1 MKLQLKQTLKDIFKQ
16 ENYCK
21 YLVFFALLSSFSG
34 IVSNANNL
42 PFRWE
47 IYTIASVILYI
58 PLGYV
63 INFVHSRINDSIE
76 ENTFGS
82 SAQTGMKLFI
92 ALITN
97 TIIAGIIISGVLVAT
112 ALITKFPVEGFNN
125 PKVFLTNPVM
135 FGVTA
140 ILALFCVLLFTF
152 MNVKFADKY
161 SIKDTFNWFAI
172 FKPFFKK
179 FKDTALTLIVLGLI
193 FLVVLA
199 VVFTI
204 NIVPTYGAL
213 FVAKVGAKAL
223 PYQPLM
229 AVTGTVLIL
238 LSVTVTVVVACIH
251 YIFLSL
257 LYTLLAD
264 IYKSAN
270 AQEEVK
276 ADDELSQLQS
286 DATDSNQ
293 D

>member
-1 MKLQLKQTLKDIFKQ
+1 MKLQLGQTLKDIFKQ

-21 YLVFFALLSSFSG
+21 YLVFFALLSSFGG

-63 INFVHSRINDSIE
+63 INFVHSRINESSE
-76 ENTFGS
+76 ENTFS
-82 SAQTGMKLFI
+82 LSAQTGMKLFI

-125 PKVFLTNPVM
+125 PKILLTNPVM
-135 FGVTA
+135 FCVTA

-161 SIKDTFNWFAI
+161 SIKDTFNWFLI

-193 FLVVLA
+193 FLVIIT
-199 VVFTI
+199 VVFAI
-204 NIVPTYGAL
+204 NIALNYGAL
-213 FVAKVGAKAL
+213 FVAQAL
-223 PYQPLM
+223 PQTAI

-251 YIFLSL
+251 YIFLSM

-270 AQEEVK
+270 VKEEVQV
-276 ADDELSQLQS
+276 DDELSQLQTN
-286 DATDSNQ
+286 ATNSNQ

>member
-1 MKLQLKQTLKDIFKQ
+1 MKLQLGQTLKDIFKQ

-21 YLVFFALLSSFSG
+21 YLVFFALLSSFGG

-63 INFVHSRINDSIE
+63 INFVHSRINESSE
-76 ENTFGS
+76 ENTFS
-82 SAQTGMKLFI
+82 LSAQTGMKLFI

-97 TIIAGIIISGVLVAT
+97 TIIAGIIISGVLVAA

-125 PKVFLTNPVM
+125 PKILLTNPVM
-135 FGVTA
+135 FCVTA

-161 SIKDTFNWFAI
+161 SIKDTFNWFLI

-193 FLVVLA
+193 FLVIIT
-199 VVFTI
+199 VVFAI
-204 NIVPTYGAL
+204 NIALNYGAL
-213 FVAKVGAKAL
+213 FVAQAL
-223 PYQPLM
+223 PQTAI

-251 YIFLSL
+251 YIFLSM

-270 AQEEVK
+270 VKEEVQV
-276 ADDELSQLQS
+276 DDELSQLQTN
-286 DATDSNQ
+286 ATNSNQ

>member
-1 MKLQLKQTLKDIFKQ
+1 MKLQLGQTLKDIFKQ

-21 YLVFFALLSSFSG
+21 YLVFFALLSSFGG

-63 INFVHSRINDSIE
+63 INFVHSRINESSE
-76 ENTFGS
+76 ENTFS
-82 SAQTGMKLFI
+82 LSAQTGMKLFI

-97 TIIAGIIISGVLVAT
+97 TIIAGIIISGVLVVA

-125 PKVFLTNPVM
+125 PKILLTNPVM
-135 FGVTA
+135 FCVTA

-161 SIKDTFNWFAI
+161 SIKDTFNWFLI

-193 FLVVLA
+193 FLVIIT
-199 VVFTI
+199 VVFAI
-204 NIVPTYGAL
+204 NIALNYGAL
-213 FVAKVGAKAL
+213 FVAQAL
-223 PYQPLM
+223 PQTAI

-251 YIFLSL
+251 YIFLSM

-270 AQEEVK
+270 VKEEVK
-276 ADDELSQLQS
+276 ADDELSQLQT
-286 DATDSNQ
+286 DATNSNQ

>member
-1 MKLQLKQTLKDIFKQ
+1 MKLQLGQTLKDIFKQ

-21 YLVFFALLSSFSG
+21 YLVFFALLSSFGG

-63 INFVHSRINDSIE
+63 INFVHLRINESSE
-76 ENTFGS
+76 ENTFS
-82 SAQTGMKLFI
+82 LSAQTGMKLFI

-97 TIIAGIIISGVLVAT
+97 TIIAGIIISGVLVAA

-125 PKVFLTNPVM
+125 PKILLTNPVM
-135 FGVTA
+135 FCVTA

-161 SIKDTFNWFAI
+161 SIKDTFNWFLI

-193 FLVVLA
+193 FLVIIT
-199 VVFTI
+199 VVFAI
-204 NIVPTYGAL
+204 NIALNYGAL
-213 FVAKVGAKAL
+213 FVAQAL
-223 PYQPLM
+223 PQTAIAL
-229 AVTGTVLIL
+229 TGTVLIL

-251 YIFLSL
+251 YIFLSM

-270 AQEEVK
+270 VKEEVQ
-276 ADDELSQLQS
+276 ADDELSQLQT
-286 DATDSNQ
+286 DATNSNQ

>member
-1 MKLQLKQTLKDIFKQ
+1 MKLQLGQTLKDIFKQ

-21 YLVFFALLSSFSG
+21 YLVFFALLSSFGG

-63 INFVHSRINDSIE
+63 INFVHSRINESSE
-76 ENTFGS
+76 ENTFS
-82 SAQTGMKLFI
+82 LSAQTGMKLFI

-97 TIIAGIIISGVLVAT
+97 TIIAGIIMSGVLVAT
-112 ALITKFPVEGFNN
+112 VLITKIPIEVFNN
-125 PKVFLTNPVM
+125 PKILLTNPVM
-135 FGVTA
+135 FCVTA

-161 SIKDTFNWFAI
+161 SIKDTFNWFLI

-193 FLVVLA
+193 FLVIIT
-199 VVFTI
+199 VVFAI
-204 NIVPTYGAL
+204 NIALNYGAL
-213 FVAKVGAKAL
+213 FVAQAL
-223 PYQPLM
+223 PQTAI

-251 YIFLSL
+251 YIFLSM

-270 AQEEVK
+270 VKEEVQ
-276 ADDELSQLQS
+276 ADDELSQLQT
-286 DATDSNQ
+286 DATNSNQ

>member
-1 MKLQLKQTLKDIFKQ
+1 MKLQLGQTLKDIFKQ

-21 YLVFFALLSSFSG
+21 YLVFFALLSSFGG

-63 INFVHSRINDSIE
+63 INFVHSRINESSE
-76 ENTFGS
+76 ENTFGL

-97 TIIAGIIISGVLVAT
+97 TIIAGIIISGVLVAA

-125 PKVFLTNPVM
+125 PKILLTNPVM
-135 FGVTA
+135 FCVTA

-161 SIKDTFNWFAI
+161 SIKDTFNWFLI

-179 FKDTALTLIVLGLI
+179 FKDTVLTLIVLGLI
-193 FLVVLA
+193 FLVIIT
-199 VVFTI
+199 VVFAI
-204 NIVPTYGAL
+204 NIALNYGAL
-213 FVAKVGAKAL
+213 FVAQAL
-223 PYQPLM
+223 PQTAI

-251 YIFLSL
+251 YIFLSM

-270 AQEEVK
+270 VKEEVQ
-276 ADDELSQLQS
+276 ADDELSQLQT
-286 DATDSNQ
+286 DATNSNQ

>member
-1 MKLQLKQTLKDIFKQ
+1 MKLQLGQTLKDIFKQ

-21 YLVFFALLSSFSG
+21 YLVFFALLSSFGG

-63 INFVHSRINDSIE
+63 INFVHSRINESSE
-76 ENTFGS
+76 ENTFS
-82 SAQTGMKLFI
+82 LSAQTGMKLFI

-97 TIIAGIIISGVLVAT
+97 TIIAGIIISGVLVAA

-125 PKVFLTNPVM
+125 PKIFLTNPVM
-135 FGVTA
+135 FCVTA

-161 SIKDTFNWFAI
+161 SIKDTFNWFLI

-193 FLVVLA
+193 FLVIIT
-199 VVFTI
+199 VVFAI
-204 NIVPTYGAL
+204 NIALNYGAL
-213 FVAKVGAKAL
+213 FVAQAL
-223 PYQPLM
+223 PQTAI

-251 YIFLSL
+251 YIFLSM

-270 AQEEVK
+270 VKEEVK
-276 ADDELSQLQS
+276 ADDELSQLQT
-286 DATDSNQ
+286 DATNSNQ

>member
-1 MKLQLKQTLKDIFKQ
+1 MKLQLGQTLKGIFKQ

-21 YLVFFALLSSFSG
+21 YLVFFALLSSFGG

-63 INFVHSRINDSIE
+63 INFVHSRINELSE
-76 ENTFGS
+76 ENTFS
-82 SAQTGMKLFI
+82 LSAQTGMKLFI

-97 TIIAGIIISGVLVAT
+97 TIIAGIIISGVLVAA

-125 PKVFLTNPVM
+125 PKILLTNPVM
-135 FGVTA
+135 FCVTA

-161 SIKDTFNWFAI
+161 SIKDTFNWFLI

-193 FLVVLA
+193 FLVIIT
-199 VVFTI
+199 VVFAI
-204 NIVPTYGAL
+204 NIALNYGAL
-213 FVAKVGAKAL
+213 FVAQAL
-223 PYQPLM
+223 PQTAI

-251 YIFLSL
+251 YIFLSM

-270 AQEEVK
+270 VKEELQ
-276 ADDELSQLQS
+276 ADDELSQLQT
-286 DATDSNQ
+286 DATNSNQ

>member
-1 MKLQLKQTLKDIFKQ
+1 MKLQLGQTLKDIFKQ

-21 YLVFFALLSSFSG
+21 YLVFFALLSSFGG

-63 INFVHSRINDSIE
+63 INFVHSRINESSE
-76 ENTFGS
+76 ENSFS
-82 SAQTGMKLFI
+82 LSAQTGMKLFI

-97 TIIAGIIISGVLVAT
+97 TIIAGIIISGVLVAA

-125 PKVFLTNPVM
+125 PKILLTNPVM
-135 FGVTA
+135 FCVTA

-161 SIKDTFNWFAI
+161 SIKDTFNWFLI

-193 FLVVLA
+193 FLVIIT
-199 VVFTI
+199 VVFAI
-204 NIVPTYGAL
+204 NIALNYGAL
-213 FVAKVGAKAL
+213 FVAQAL
-223 PYQPLM
+223 PQTAI

-251 YIFLSL
+251 YIFLSM

-270 AQEEVK
+270 VKEEVQ
-276 ADDELSQLQS
+276 ADDELSQLQT
-286 DATDSNQ
+286 DATNSNQ

>member
-1 MKLQLKQTLKDIFKQ
+1 MKLQLGQTLKDIFKQ

-21 YLVFFALLSSFSG
+21 YLVFFALLSSFGG

-63 INFVHSRINDSIE
+63 INFVHSRINESSE
-76 ENTFGS
+76 ENTFGL

-97 TIIAGIIISGVLVAT
+97 TIIAGIIISGVLVAA

-125 PKVFLTNPVM
+125 PKILLTNPVM
-135 FGVTA
+135 FCVTA

-161 SIKDTFNWFAI
+161 SIKDTFNWFLI

-193 FLVVLA
+193 FLVIIT
-199 VVFTI
+199 VVFAI
-204 NIVPTYGAL
+204 NIALNYGAL
-213 FVAKVGAKAL
+213 FVAQAL
-223 PYQPLM
+223 PQTAI

-251 YIFLSL
+251 YIFLSM

-264 IYKSAN
+264 IYKSAKEK
-270 AQEEVK
+270 EEVQ
-276 ADDELSQLQS
+276 ADDELSQLQP
-286 DATDSNQ
+286 DATNSNQ

>member
-1 MKLQLKQTLKDIFKQ
+1 MKLQLGQTLKDIFKQ

-21 YLVFFALLSSFSG
+21 YLVFFALLSSFGG

-63 INFVHSRINDSIE
+63 INFVHSRINESSE
-76 ENTFGS
+76 ENTFGL

-97 TIIAGIIISGVLVAT
+97 TIIAGIIISGVLVAA

-125 PKVFLTNPVM
+125 PKILLTNPVM
-135 FGVTA
+135 FCVTA

-161 SIKDTFNWFAI
+161 SIKDTFNWFLI

-193 FLVVLA
+193 FLVIIT
-199 VVFTI
+199 VVFAI
-204 NIVPTYGAL
+204 NIALNYGAL
-213 FVAKVGAKAL
+213 FVAQAL
-223 PYQPLM
+223 PQTAI

-251 YIFLSL
+251 YIFLSM

-270 AQEEVK
+270 VKEEVK
-276 ADDELSQLQS
+276 ADDELSQLQT
-286 DATDSNQ
+286 DATNSN
-293 D
+293 

>member
-1 MKLQLKQTLKDIFKQ
+1 MKLQIRQTLKDIFKQ

-21 YLVFFALLSSFSG
+21 YLVFFALLSSFGG

-47 IYTIASVILYI
+47 IYTIVSVILYI

-63 INFVHSRINDSIE
+63 INFVHSRINDSND
-76 ENTFGS
+76 ENTFS
-82 SAQTGMKLFI
+82 LSAQTGMKLFI

-97 TIIAGIIISGVLVAT
+97 TIIIGIIISGILVAT

-125 PKVFLTNPVM
+125 PKIFLTNPVM
-135 FGVTA
+135 FCVTA

-152 MNVKFADKY
+152 MNIKFADKY

-179 FKDTALTLIVLGLI
+179 FKDTALTLIILGLT
-193 FLVVLA
+193 FLVIITVVLA
-199 VVFTI
+199 I
-204 NIVPTYGAL
+204 NIALNYGAL
-213 FVAKVGAKAL
+213 FVAQAL
-223 PYQPLM
+223 PQT
-229 AVTGTVLIL
+229 AIVVTGTVLII
-238 LSVTVTVVVACIH
+238 LSVTVTVIVACIH
-251 YIFLSL
+251 YIFLSI

-270 AQEEVK
+270 VKEEVK
-276 ADDELSQLQS
+276 TDDNLGQLQAN
-286 DATDSNQ
+286 ATDSNQ

>member
-1 MKLQLKQTLKDIFKQ
+1 MKLQLGQTLKDIFKQ

-21 YLVFFALLSSFSG
+21 YLVFFALLSSFGG

-63 INFVHSRINDSIE
+63 INFVHSRINESSE
-76 ENTFGS
+76 ENTFS
-82 SAQTGMKLFI
+82 LSAQTGMKLFI

-97 TIIAGIIISGVLVAT
+97 TIIAGIIISGVLVAA

-125 PKVFLTNPVM
+125 PKILLTNPVM
-135 FGVTA
+135 FCVTA

-161 SIKDTFNWFAI
+161 SIKDTFNWFLI

-193 FLVVLA
+193 FLVIIT
-199 VVFTI
+199 VVFAI
-204 NIVPTYGAL
+204 NIALNYGAL
-213 FVAKVGAKAL
+213 FVAQAL
-223 PYQPLM
+223 PQTAI

-251 YIFLSL
+251 YIFLSM

-270 AQEEVK
+270 VKEEVQ
-276 ADDELSQLQS
+276 ADDELSQLQ
-286 DATDSNQ
+286 TDTTNSNQ

>member
-1 MKLQLKQTLKDIFKQ
+1 MKLQLGQTLKDIFKQ

-21 YLVFFALLSSFSG
+21 YLVFFALLSSFGG

-63 INFVHSRINDSIE
+63 INFVHLRINESSE
-76 ENTFGS
+76 ENTFS
-82 SAQTGMKLFI
+82 LSAQTGMKLFI

-97 TIIAGIIISGVLVAT
+97 TIIAGIIISGVLVAA

-125 PKVFLTNPVM
+125 PKILLTNPVM
-135 FGVTA
+135 FCVTA

-161 SIKDTFNWFAI
+161 SIKDTFNWFLI

-193 FLVVLA
+193 FLVIIT
-199 VVFTI
+199 VVFAI
-204 NIVPTYGAL
+204 NIALNYGAL
-213 FVAKVGAKAL
+213 FVAQAL
-223 PYQPLM
+223 PQTAI

-251 YIFLSL
+251 YIFLSM

-270 AQEEVK
+270 VKEEVK
-276 ADDELSQLQS
+276 ADDELSQLQT
-286 DATDSNQ
+286 DATNSNQ

>member
-1 MKLQLKQTLKDIFKQ
+1 MKLQLGQTLKDIFKQ

-21 YLVFFALLSSFSG
+21 YLVFFALLSSFGG

-63 INFVHSRINDSIE
+63 INFVHLRINESSE
-76 ENTFGS
+76 ENTFS
-82 SAQTGMKLFI
+82 LSAQTGMKLFI

-97 TIIAGIIISGVLVAT
+97 TIIAGIIILGVLVAA

-125 PKVFLTNPVM
+125 PKILLTNPVM
-135 FGVTA
+135 FCVTA

-161 SIKDTFNWFAI
+161 SIKDTFNWFLI

-193 FLVVLA
+193 FLVIIT
-199 VVFTI
+199 VVFAI
-204 NIVPTYGAL
+204 NIALNYGAL
-213 FVAKVGAKAL
+213 FVAQAL
-223 PYQPLM
+223 PQTAI

-251 YIFLSL
+251 YIFLSM

-270 AQEEVK
+270 VKEEVK
-276 ADDELSQLQS
+276 ADDELSQLQT
-286 DATDSNQ
+286 DATNSNQ

>member
-1 MKLQLKQTLKDIFKQ
+1 MKLQLVQTLKDIFKQ

-21 YLVFFALLSSFSG
+21 YLVFFALLSSFGG

-63 INFVHSRINDSIE
+63 INFVHSRINESSE
-76 ENTFGS
+76 ENTFS
-82 SAQTGMKLFI
+82 LSAQTGMKLFI

-97 TIIAGIIISGVLVAT
+97 TIIAGIIISGVLVAA

-125 PKVFLTNPVM
+125 PKILLTNPVM
-135 FGVTA
+135 FCVTA

-161 SIKDTFNWFAI
+161 SIKDTFNWFLI

-193 FLVVLA
+193 FLVIIT
-199 VVFTI
+199 VVFAI
-204 NIVPTYGAL
+204 NIALNYGAL
-213 FVAKVGAKAL
+213 FVAQAL
-223 PYQPLM
+223 PQTAI

-251 YIFLSL
+251 YIFLSM

-270 AQEEVK
+270 EKEEVQ
-276 ADDELSQLQS
+276 ADDELSQLQT
-286 DATDSNQ
+286 DATNSNQ

>member
-1 MKLQLKQTLKDIFKQ
+1 MKLQLGQTLKDIFKQ

-21 YLVFFALLSSFSG
+21 YLVFFALLSSFGG

-63 INFVHSRINDSIE
+63 INFVHSRINESSE
-76 ENTFGS
+76 ENTFS
-82 SAQTGMKLFI
+82 LSAQTGMKLFI

-97 TIIAGIIISGVLVAT
+97 TIIAGIIISGVLVAA

-125 PKVFLTNPVM
+125 PKILLTNPVM
-135 FGVTA
+135 FCVTA

-161 SIKDTFNWFAI
+161 SIKDTFNWFLI

-193 FLVVLA
+193 FLVIIT
-199 VVFTI
+199 VVFAI
-204 NIVPTYGAL
+204 NIALNYGAL
-213 FVAKVGAKAL
+213 FVAQAL
-223 PYQPLM
+223 PQTVI

-251 YIFLSL
+251 YIFLSM

-270 AQEEVK
+270 VKEEVQ
-276 ADDELSQLQS
+276 ADDELSQLQT
-286 DATDSNQ
+286 DATNSNQ

>member
-1 MKLQLKQTLKDIFKQ
+1 MKLQLGQTLKDIFKQ

-21 YLVFFALLSSFSG
+21 YLVFFALLSSFGG

-63 INFVHSRINDSIE
+63 INFVHSRINESSE
-76 ENTFGS
+76 ENTFGL

-97 TIIAGIIISGVLVAT
+97 TIIAGIIISGVLVAV

-125 PKVFLTNPVM
+125 PKILLTNPVM
-135 FGVTA
+135 FCVTA

-161 SIKDTFNWFAI
+161 SIKDTFNWFLI

-193 FLVVLA
+193 FLVIIT
-199 VVFTI
+199 VVFAI
-204 NIVPTYGAL
+204 NIALNYGAL
-213 FVAKVGAKAL
+213 FVAQAL
-223 PYQPLM
+223 PQIAI

-251 YIFLSL
+251 YIFLSM

-270 AQEEVK
+270 VKEEVQ
-276 ADDELSQLQS
+276 ADDELSQLQT
-286 DATDSNQ
+286 DATNSNQ

>member
-1 MKLQLKQTLKDIFKQ
+1 MKLQLGQTLKDIFKQ

-21 YLVFFALLSSFSG
+21 YLVFFALLSSFGG

-63 INFVHSRINDSIE
+63 INFVHSKINESSE
-76 ENTFGS
+76 ENTFS
-82 SAQTGMKLFI
+82 LSAQTGMKLFI

-97 TIIAGIIISGVLVAT
+97 TIIAGIIISGVLVAA

-125 PKVFLTNPVM
+125 PKILLTNPVM
-135 FGVTA
+135 FCVTA

-161 SIKDTFNWFAI
+161 SIKDTFNWFLI

-193 FLVVLA
+193 FLVIIT
-199 VVFTI
+199 VVFAI
-204 NIVPTYGAL
+204 NIALNYGAL
-213 FVAKVGAKAL
+213 FVAQAL
-223 PYQPLM
+223 PQTAI

-251 YIFLSL
+251 YIFLSM

-270 AQEEVK
+270 VKEEVQ
-276 ADDELSQLQS
+276 ADDELSQLQT
-286 DATDSNQ
+286 DATNSNQ

>member
-1 MKLQLKQTLKDIFKQ
+1 MKLQLGQTLKDIFKQ

-21 YLVFFALLSSFSG
+21 YLVFFALLSSFGG

-63 INFVHSRINDSIE
+63 INFVHSRINESSE
-76 ENTFGS
+76 ENTFS
-82 SAQTGMKLFI
+82 LSAQTGMKLFI

-97 TIIAGIIISGVLVAT
+97 TIIAGIIISGVLVVA

-125 PKVFLTNPVM
+125 PKILLTNPVM
-135 FGVTA
+135 FCVTA

-161 SIKDTFNWFAI
+161 SIKDTFNWFLI

-193 FLVVLA
+193 FLVIIT
-199 VVFTI
+199 VVFAI
-204 NIVPTYGAL
+204 NIALNYGAL
-213 FVAKVGAKAL
+213 FVAQAL
-223 PYQPLM
+223 PQTAI

-251 YIFLSL
+251 YIFLSM

-270 AQEEVK
+270 VKEEVQ
-276 ADDELSQLQS
+276 ADDELSQLQT
-286 DATDSNQ
+286 DATNSNQ

>member
-1 MKLQLKQTLKDIFKQ
+1 MKLQLGQTLKDIFKQ

-21 YLVFFALLSSFSG
+21 YLVFFALLSSFGG

-63 INFVHSRINDSIE
+63 INFVHSRINESSE
-76 ENTFGS
+76 ENTFGL

-97 TIIAGIIISGVLVAT
+97 TIIAGIIISGVLVAA

-125 PKVFLTNPVM
+125 PKILLTNPVM
-135 FGVTA
+135 LCVTA

-161 SIKDTFNWFAI
+161 SIKDTFNWFLI

-193 FLVVLA
+193 FLVIIT
-199 VVFTI
+199 VVFAI
-204 NIVPTYGAL
+204 NIALNYGAL
-213 FVAKVGAKAL
+213 FVAQAL
-223 PYQPLM
+223 PQTAI

-251 YIFLSL
+251 YIFLSM

-270 AQEEVK
+270 VKEEVK
-276 ADDELSQLQS
+276 ADDELSQLQT
-286 DATDSNQ
+286 DATNSNQ

>member
-1 MKLQLKQTLKDIFKQ
+1 MKLQLGQTLKDIFKQ

-21 YLVFFALLSSFSG
+21 YLVFFALLSSFGG

-63 INFVHSRINDSIE
+63 INFVHSRINESSE
-76 ENTFGS
+76 ENTFS
-82 SAQTGMKLFI
+82 LSAQTGMKLFI

-97 TIIAGIIISGVLVAT
+97 TIIAGIIISGVLVAA

-125 PKVFLTNPVM
+125 PKILLTNPVM
-135 FGVTA
+135 FCVTA

-161 SIKDTFNWFAI
+161 SIKDTFNWFLI

-193 FLVVLA
+193 FLVIIT
-199 VVFTI
+199 VVFAI
-204 NIVPTYGAL
+204 NIALNYGAL
-213 FVAKVGAKAL
+213 FVAQAL
-223 PYQPLM
+223 PQTAI

-251 YIFLSL
+251 YIFLSM

-270 AQEEVK
+270 VKEEVQ
-276 ADDELSQLQS
+276 ADDELSQLQT
-286 DATDSNQ
+286 DATNSNQ

>member
-1 MKLQLKQTLKDIFKQ
+1 MKLQLGQTLKDIFKQ

-21 YLVFFALLSSFSG
+21 YLVFFALLSSFGG

-63 INFVHSRINDSIE
+63 INFVHSRINESSE
-76 ENTFGS
+76 ENSFS
-82 SAQTGMKLFI
+82 LSAQTGMKLFI

-97 TIIAGIIISGVLVAT
+97 TIIAGIIISGVLVAA

-125 PKVFLTNPVM
+125 PKILLTNPVM
-135 FGVTA
+135 FCVTA

-161 SIKDTFNWFAI
+161 SIKDTFNWFLI

-193 FLVVLA
+193 FLVIIT
-199 VVFTI
+199 VVFAI
-204 NIVPTYGAL
+204 NIALNYGAL
-213 FVAKVGAKAL
+213 FVAQAL
-223 PYQPLM
+223 PQTAI

-251 YIFLSL
+251 YIFLSM

-270 AQEEVK
+270 VKEEVK
-276 ADDELSQLQS
+276 ADDELSQLQT
-286 DATDSNQ
+286 DATNSNQ

>member
-1 MKLQLKQTLKDIFKQ
+1 MKLQLGQTLKDIFKQ

-21 YLVFFALLSSFSG
+21 YLVFFALLSSFGG

-63 INFVHSRINDSIE
+63 INFVHSRINESSE
-76 ENTFGS
+76 ENTFS
-82 SAQTGMKLFI
+82 LSAQTGMKLFI

-97 TIIAGIIISGVLVAT
+97 TIIAGIIISGVLVVV

-125 PKVFLTNPVM
+125 PKILLTNPVM
-135 FGVTA
+135 FCVIA
-140 ILALFCVLLFTF
+140 ILALFCILLFTF

-161 SIKDTFNWFAI
+161 SIKDTFNWFLI

-179 FKDTALTLIVLGLI
+179 IKDTALTLIVLGLI
-193 FLVVLA
+193 FLVIIT
-199 VVFTI
+199 VVFAI
-204 NIVPTYGAL
+204 NIALNYGAL
-213 FVAKVGAKAL
+213 FVAQAL
-223 PYQPLM
+223 PQTAI

-251 YIFLSL
+251 YIFLSM

-270 AQEEVK
+270 VKEEVK
-276 ADDELSQLQS
+276 ADDELSQLQT
-286 DATDSNQ
+286 DATNSNQ

>member
-1 MKLQLKQTLKDIFKQ
+1 MKLQLGQTLKDIFKQ

-21 YLVFFALLSSFSG
+21 YLVFFALLSSFGG

-63 INFVHSRINDSIE
+63 INFVHSRINESSE
-76 ENTFGS
+76 ENTFS
-82 SAQTGMKLFI
+82 LSAQTGMKLFI

-97 TIIAGIIISGVLVAT
+97 TIIAGIIISGVLVAA

-125 PKVFLTNPVM
+125 PKILLTNPVM
-135 FGVTA
+135 FCVTA

-161 SIKDTFNWFAI
+161 SIKDTFNWFLI

-179 FKDTALTLIVLGLI
+179 FKDTVLTLIVLGLI
-193 FLVVLA
+193 FLVIIT
-199 VVFTI
+199 VVFAI
-204 NIVPTYGAL
+204 NIALNYGAL
-213 FVAKVGAKAL
+213 FVAQAL
-223 PYQPLM
+223 PQTAI

-251 YIFLSL
+251 YIFLSM

-270 AQEEVK
+270 VKEEVK
-276 ADDELSQLQS
+276 ADDELSQLQTN
-286 DATDSNQ
+286 ATNSNQ

>member
-1 MKLQLKQTLKDIFKQ
+1 MKLQIRQTLKDIFKQ

-21 YLVFFALLSSFSG
+21 YLVFFALLSSFGG

-47 IYTIASVILYI
+47 IYTIVSVILYI

-63 INFVHSRINDSIE
+63 INFVHLRINDSND
-76 ENTFGS
+76 ENTFS
-82 SAQTGMKLFI
+82 LSAQIGMKLFI

-97 TIIAGIIISGVLVAT
+97 TIIIGIIISGILVAT

-125 PKVFLTNPVM
+125 PKIFLTNPVM
-135 FGVTA
+135 FCVTA

-152 MNVKFADKY
+152 MNIKFADKY

-179 FKDTALTLIVLGLI
+179 FKDTALTLIILGLT
-193 FLVVLA
+193 FLVIITVVLA
-199 VVFTI
+199 I
-204 NIVPTYGAL
+204 NIALNYGAL
-213 FVAKVGAKAL
+213 FVAQAL
-223 PYQPLM
+223 PQT
-229 AVTGTVLIL
+229 AIVVTGTVLII
-238 LSVTVTVVVACIH
+238 LSVTVTVIVACIH
-251 YIFLSL
+251 YIFLSI

-270 AQEEVK
+270 VKEEVK
-276 ADDELSQLQS
+276 TDDNLGQLQAN
-286 DATDSNQ
+286 ATDSNQ

>member
-1 MKLQLKQTLKDIFKQ
+1 MKLQLGQTLKDIFKQ

-21 YLVFFALLSSFSG
+21 YLVFFALLSSFGG

-63 INFVHSRINDSIE
+63 INFVHSRINESSE
-76 ENTFGS
+76 ENTFGL

-97 TIIAGIIISGVLVAT
+97 TIIAGIIISGVLVAA

-125 PKVFLTNPVM
+125 PKILLTNPVM
-135 FGVTA
+135 FCVTA

-161 SIKDTFNWFAI
+161 SIKDTFNWFLI

-193 FLVVLA
+193 FLVIIT
-199 VVFTI
+199 VVFAI
-204 NIVPTYGAL
+204 NIALNYGAL
-213 FVAKVGAKAL
+213 FVAQAL
-223 PYQPLM
+223 PQTVI

-251 YIFLSL
+251 YIFLSM

-270 AQEEVK
+270 VKEEVQ
-276 ADDELSQLQS
+276 ADDELSQLQT
-286 DATDSNQ
+286 DATNSNQ

>member
-1 MKLQLKQTLKDIFKQ
+1 MKLQLGQTLKDIFKQ

-21 YLVFFALLSSFSG
+21 YLVFFALLSSFGG

-63 INFVHSRINDSIE
+63 INFVHSRINESSE
-76 ENTFGS
+76 ENSFS
-82 SAQTGMKLFI
+82 LSAQTGMKLFI

-97 TIIAGIIISGVLVAT
+97 TIIAGIIISGVLVAA

-125 PKVFLTNPVM
+125 PKILLTNPVM
-135 FGVTA
+135 LCVTA

-161 SIKDTFNWFAI
+161 SIKDTFNWFLI

-193 FLVVLA
+193 FLVIIT
-199 VVFTI
+199 VVFAI
-204 NIVPTYGAL
+204 NIALNYGAL
-213 FVAKVGAKAL
+213 FVAQAL
-223 PYQPLM
+223 PQTAI

-251 YIFLSL
+251 YIFLSM

-270 AQEEVK
+270 VKEEVQ
-276 ADDELSQLQS
+276 ADDELSQLQT
-286 DATDSNQ
+286 DATNSNQ

>member
-1 MKLQLKQTLKDIFKQ
+1 MNHQLGQTLKDIFKQ

-21 YLVFFALLSSFSG
+21 YLVFFALLSSFGG

-63 INFVHSRINDSIE
+63 INFVHSRINESSE
-76 ENTFGS
+76 ENTFSLS
-82 SAQTGMKLFI
+82 SHTVLKLFI

-97 TIIAGIIISGVLVAT
+97 TFIAGIIISGVLVAA
-112 ALITKFPVEGFNN
+112 ALITKFPVEGFNT
-125 PKVFLTNPVM
+125 PKILLTNPVM
-135 FGVTA
+135 FCVTA

-161 SIKDTFNWFAI
+161 SIKDTFNWFLI

-193 FLVVLA
+193 FLVIIT
-199 VVFTI
+199 VVFAI
-204 NIVPTYGAL
+204 NIALNYGAL
-213 FVAKVGAKAL
+213 FVAQAL
-223 PYQPLM
+223 PQTAI

-238 LSVTVTVVVACIH
+238 LSVTVTVVVAFIH
-251 YIFLSL
+251 YMFLSM
-257 LYTLLAD
+257 LYSLLAD

-270 AQEEVK
+270 VKEEVK
-276 ADDELSQLQS
+276 ADDELSQLQT
-286 DATDSNQ
+286 DATNSNQ

>member
-1 MKLQLKQTLKDIFKQ
+1 MKLQLGQTLKDIFKQ

-21 YLVFFALLSSFSG
+21 YLVFFALLSSFGG

-63 INFVHSRINDSIE
+63 INFVHSRINESSE
-76 ENTFGS
+76 ENTFS
-82 SAQTGMKLFI
+82 LSAQTGMKLFI

-97 TIIAGIIISGVLVAT
+97 TIIAGIIISGVLVAA

-125 PKVFLTNPVM
+125 PKILLTNPVM
-135 FGVTA
+135 FCVTA

-161 SIKDTFNWFAI
+161 SIKDTFNWFLI

-193 FLVVLA
+193 FLVIIT
-199 VVFTI
+199 VVFAI
-204 NIVPTYGAL
+204 NIALNYGAL
-213 FVAKVGAKAL
+213 FVAQAL
-223 PYQPLM
+223 PQTAI

-251 YIFLSL
+251 YIFLSM

-270 AQEEVK
+270 VKEEVQ
-276 ADDELSQLQS
+276 ADDELSQL
-286 DATDSNQ
+286 
-293 D
+293 

>member
-1 MKLQLKQTLKDIFKQ
+1 MKLQLGQTLKDIFKQ

-21 YLVFFALLSSFSG
+21 YLVFFALLSSFGG

-58 PLGYV
+58 PSGYV
-63 INFVHSRINDSIE
+63 INFVHSRINESSE
-76 ENTFGS
+76 ENTFS
-82 SAQTGMKLFI
+82 LSAQTGMKLFI

-97 TIIAGIIISGVLVAT
+97 TIIAGIIISGVLVAA

-125 PKVFLTNPVM
+125 PKILLTNPVM
-135 FGVTA
+135 FCVTA

-161 SIKDTFNWFAI
+161 SIKDTFNWFLI

-193 FLVVLA
+193 FLVIIT
-199 VVFTI
+199 VVFAI
-204 NIVPTYGAL
+204 NIALNYGAL
-213 FVAKVGAKAL
+213 FVAQAL
-223 PYQPLM
+223 PQIAI

-251 YIFLSL
+251 YIFLSM

-270 AQEEVK
+270 VKEEVQ
-276 ADDELSQLQS
+276 ADDELSQLQT
-286 DATDSNQ
+286 DATNSNQ

>member
-1 MKLQLKQTLKDIFKQ
+1 MKLQLGQTLKDIFKQ

-21 YLVFFALLSSFSG
+21 YLVFFALLSSFGG

-63 INFVHSRINDSIE
+63 INFVHSRINESSE
-76 ENTFGS
+76 ENTFS
-82 SAQTGMKLFI
+82 LSAQTGMKLFI

-97 TIIAGIIISGVLVAT
+97 TIIAGIIISGVLVAV

-125 PKVFLTNPVM
+125 PKILLTNPVM
-135 FGVTA
+135 FCVTA

-161 SIKDTFNWFAI
+161 SIKDTFNWFLI

-193 FLVVLA
+193 FLVIIT
-199 VVFTI
+199 VVFAI
-204 NIVPTYGAL
+204 NIALNYGAL
-213 FVAKVGAKAL
+213 FVAQAL
-223 PYQPLM
+223 PQTAI

-251 YIFLSL
+251 YIFLSM

-270 AQEEVK
+270 VKEEVQ
-276 ADDELSQLQS
+276 ADDELSQLQT
-286 DATDSNQ
+286 DATNSNQ

>member
-1 MKLQLKQTLKDIFKQ
+1 MKLQLGQTLKDIFKQ

-21 YLVFFALLSSFSG
+21 YLVFFALLSSFGG

-63 INFVHSRINDSIE
+63 INFVHSRINESSE
-76 ENTFGS
+76 ENTFS
-82 SAQTGMKLFI
+82 LSAQTGMKLFI

-97 TIIAGIIISGVLVAT
+97 TIIAGIIISGVLVAA

-125 PKVFLTNPVM
+125 PKILLTNPVM
-135 FGVTA
+135 LCVTA

-161 SIKDTFNWFAI
+161 SIKDTFNWFLI

-193 FLVVLA
+193 FLVIIT
-199 VVFTI
+199 VVFAI
-204 NIVPTYGAL
+204 NIALNYGAL
-213 FVAKVGAKAL
+213 FVAQAL
-223 PYQPLM
+223 PQTAIAL
-229 AVTGTVLIL
+229 TGTVLIL

-251 YIFLSL
+251 YIFLSM

-270 AQEEVK
+270 VKEEVQ
-276 ADDELSQLQS
+276 ADDELSQLQT
-286 DATDSNQ
+286 DATNSNQ

>member
-1 MKLQLKQTLKDIFKQ
+1 MKLQLGQTLKDIFKQ

-21 YLVFFALLSSFSG
+21 YLVFFALLSSFGG

-63 INFVHSRINDSIE
+63 INFVHSRINESSE
-76 ENTFGS
+76 ENTFS
-82 SAQTGMKLFI
+82 LSAQTGMKLFI

-97 TIIAGIIISGVLVAT
+97 TIIAGIIISGVLVA
-112 ALITKFPVEGFNN
+112 AAFITKFPVEGFNN
-125 PKVFLTNPVM
+125 PKILLTNPVM
-135 FGVTA
+135 FCVTA

-161 SIKDTFNWFAI
+161 SIKDTFNWFLI

-193 FLVVLA
+193 FLVIIT
-199 VVFTI
+199 VVFAI
-204 NIVPTYGAL
+204 NIALNYGAL
-213 FVAKVGAKAL
+213 FVAQAL
-223 PYQPLM
+223 PQTAI

-251 YIFLSL
+251 YIFLSM

-270 AQEEVK
+270 VKEEVK
-276 ADDELSQLQS
+276 ADDELSQLQT
-286 DATDSNQ
+286 DATNSNQ

>member
-1 MKLQLKQTLKDIFKQ
+1 MKLQLGQTLKDIFKQ

-21 YLVFFALLSSFSG
+21 YLVFFALLSSFGG

-63 INFVHSRINDSIE
+63 INFVHSRINESSE
-76 ENTFGS
+76 ENTFS
-82 SAQTGMKLFI
+82 LSAQTGMKLFI

-97 TIIAGIIISGVLVAT
+97 TIIAGIIISGVLVAA

-125 PKVFLTNPVM
+125 PKILLTNPVM
-135 FGVTA
+135 FCVTA

-161 SIKDTFNWFAI
+161 SIKDTFNWFLI

-193 FLVVLA
+193 FLVIIT
-199 VVFTI
+199 VVFAI
-204 NIVPTYGAL
+204 NIALNYGAL
-213 FVAKVGAKAL
+213 FIAQAL
-223 PYQPLM
+223 PQTAI

-251 YIFLSL
+251 YIFLSM

-270 AQEEVK
+270 VKEEVK
-276 ADDELSQLQS
+276 ADDELSQLQT
-286 DATDSNQ
+286 DATNSNQ

>member
-1 MKLQLKQTLKDIFKQ
+1 MKLQLGQTLKDIFKQ

-21 YLVFFALLSSFSG
+21 YLVFFALLSSFGG

-63 INFVHSRINDSIE
+63 INFVHSRINESSE
-76 ENTFGS
+76 ENTFS
-82 SAQTGMKLFI
+82 LSAQTGMKLFI

-97 TIIAGIIISGVLVAT
+97 TIIAGIIISGVLVAA

-125 PKVFLTNPVM
+125 PKILLTNPVM
-135 FGVTA
+135 FCVTA

-161 SIKDTFNWFAI
+161 SIKDTFNWFLI

-193 FLVVLA
+193 FLVIIT
-199 VVFTI
+199 VVFAI
-204 NIVPTYGAL
+204 NIALNYGAL
-213 FVAKVGAKAL
+213 FVAQAL
-223 PYQPLM
+223 PQTAI

-251 YIFLSL
+251 YIFLSM

-270 AQEEVK
+270 VKEDVK
-276 ADDELSQLQS
+276 ADDELSQLQT
-286 DATDSNQ
+286 DATNSNQ

>member
-1 MKLQLKQTLKDIFKQ
+1 MKLQLGQTLKDIFKQ

-21 YLVFFALLSSFSG
+21 YLVFFALLSSFGG

-42 PFRWE
+42 LFIWE

-63 INFVHSRINDSIE
+63 INFVHSRINESSE
-76 ENTFGS
+76 ENTFS
-82 SAQTGMKLFI
+82 LSAQTGMKLFI

-97 TIIAGIIISGVLVAT
+97 TIIAGIIISGVLVAA

-125 PKVFLTNPVM
+125 PKILLTNPVM
-135 FGVTA
+135 FCVTA

-161 SIKDTFNWFAI
+161 SIKDTFNWFLI

-193 FLVVLA
+193 FLVIIT
-199 VVFTI
+199 VVFAI
-204 NIVPTYGAL
+204 NIALNYGAL
-213 FVAKVGAKAL
+213 FVAQAL
-223 PYQPLM
+223 PQTAI

-251 YIFLSL
+251 YIFLSM

-270 AQEEVK
+270 VKEEVQ
-276 ADDELSQLQS
+276 ADDELSQLQT
-286 DATDSNQ
+286 DATNSNQ

>member
-1 MKLQLKQTLKDIFKQ
+1 MKLQLGQTLKDIFKQ

-21 YLVFFALLSSFSG
+21 YLVFFALLSSFGG

-63 INFVHSRINDSIE
+63 INFVHSRINESSE
-76 ENTFGS
+76 ENTFS
-82 SAQTGMKLFI
+82 LSAQTGMKLFI

-97 TIIAGIIISGVLVAT
+97 TIIAGIIISGVLVAA

-125 PKVFLTNPVM
+125 PKILLTNPVM
-135 FGVTA
+135 FCVTA

-161 SIKDTFNWFAI
+161 SIKDTFNWFLI

-193 FLVVLA
+193 FLVIIT
-199 VVFTI
+199 VVFAI
-204 NIVPTYGAL
+204 NIALNYGAL
-213 FVAKVGAKAL
+213 FVAQAL
-223 PYQPLM
+223 PQTAIAL
-229 AVTGTVLIL
+229 TGTVLIL

-251 YIFLSL
+251 YIFLSM

-270 AQEEVK
+270 VKEEVQ
-276 ADDELSQLQS
+276 ADDELSQLQT
-286 DATDSNQ
+286 DATNSNQ